1 MSLASLEEMKPS
13 LPSPKQE
20 DEERGVMREEV
31 VYDDAKELEDWNES
45 RGRSRAAEK
54 GKAAAVDLDEHE
66 VKPQAF
72 KREATAIPA
81 NRVPNDITFLTPVPT
96 PIGGSSSASL
106 PFASTSSAIFP
117 FERPVSPSP
126 SRAPLAPSRP
136 PAPTS
141 PSRHAPR
148 VPLPLDRLI
157 PAGTILLRD
166 HQLVSND
173 LDVAEDGWL
182 AFARDS
188 VQPASRAAE
197 PADEAQPVQPP
208 AARRKSPTKARAG
221 QKRRASILAGQP
233 ARKKAK
239 IGGTA
244 VIDSL
249 ASMSAALAC
258 TCTMHVSSADVVVR
272 IYLVPQDL
280 PELRDLAYSRGKT
293 KRPAGVTVLN
303 VLQAVRVSEEE
314 WMGVPQEGDVP
325 SLMEEE
331 DRRSLLEVYRDI
343 ESPAHDESFLG
354 QVDAPD
360 DVKSRLAWSLTEN
373 PSGITT
379 TLFPYQRATL
389 AKMLTRELAPQDVPH
404 PAFIAR
410 STSLGT
416 ERRDFWVSVDG
427 SVRRKPTVVREPQGG
442 ILAEDMGVGKTLIIL
457 SLVMS
462 TLSELPSV
470 DGFSSYLDSSQPSPS
485 PVLLTALSRDYPFK
499 AEIEEQKKLKP
510 RTLQLLPGVELDVRE
525 QLDYEAALA
534 AQEAEDA
541 RIPDLPFPSLRS
553 LAAHI
558 VKTSAHPN
566 RYPHFGEIEDQHPL
580 PEALFNLLHDS
591 PPYYRLYP
599 SLAQQNSR
607 EGRRGNLKP
616 QQIFV
621 AATTLVVVPT
631 DLVRQ
636 WREQIKE
643 HVVPKALR
651 YIVLR
656 TAKDKFPTAAAMAQ
670 QDLILMSVKRFSD
683 AADAEETALRHV
695 HWKRLVIDEGH
706 VLANGTRMRKLAE
719 ELRCESRWA
728 VSGTPST
735 NLRVVQE
742 EEEVAL
748 FTSPSAAG
756 GDRTDIDRLGQ
767 LFSRFNQHDAFPKHD
782 SLRKLCQTHVYGG
795 GERAA
800 RLAAVF
806 DRSVVRHHPK
816 YIKDSFKLPK
826 LSKRI
831 VQIPLE
837 EAERRVY
844 NVLIAF
850 FASNA
855 ITSQRVDVDYL
866 FHPSKRAH
874 LEQLMDNL
882 STSTTFFGSYEFVV
896 LVHEARNF
904 AKKMLD
910 SPKSDAWTEE
920 ERAMERKVL
929 EVFQEALDDPE
940 TILTAGTPSV
950 AFEVTGLDD
959 ELVAT
964 FRGLKAIN
972 NPRGRTLVP
981 LPELVRMR
989 VDLDELRRV
998 DVKAWEDDEEL
1009 VEELITFEEK
1019 RKRLD
1024 AAPKPK
1030 KKEKDQQQANPEE
1043 EEPPLFKKRSKND
1056 QTPLAPFP
1064 ADSIFRNIG
1073 LVRTT
1078 SSKINHII
1086 REMREHPDDKFIIFS
1101 SSNVDIVFANLSEA
1115 LDILGIRHLVFAG
1128 SHARSGDRG
1137 EKAQRFNSTTA
1148 RECQAILVDAKLGGR
1163 GFGLTAACRII
1174 AVEPIWKPDL
1184 EVQAEKRAHRLGQT
1198 KPVDMQILVV
1208 ASSFE
1213 DAMLSRR
1220 AQVAPADFG
1229 KKVKAPQQDDQL
1241 RSLLQRAK
1249 YLEPDEKARDGGIVS
1264 AALDPPIIFG
1274 SSSFQSD

>member
-1 MSLASLEEMKPS
+1 MSLGRIEELKPALPPRKMRDGVKLEEAV
-13 LPSPKQE
+13 
-20 DEERGVMREEV
+20 D
-31 VYDDAKELEDWNES
+31 DDAKELEDWNES
-45 RGRSRAAEK
+45 RGQSRAAAK
-54 GKAAAVDLDEHE
+54 GKDIAVDLDEE
-66 VKPQAF
+66 VMPQTFNA
-72 KREATAIPA
+72 EAAANPA
-81 NRVPNDITFLTPVPT
+81 NRRLDDIPFLTPVPT
-96 PIGGSSSASL
+96 PLCDLSSASL
-106 PFASTSSAIFP
+106 PFASTSSTIFT
-117 FERPVSPSP
+117 FARPGSP
-126 SRAPLAPSRP
+126 SRAAPTRRTGL
-136 PAPTS
+136 TS
-141 PSRHAPR
+141 PSRQNPR
-148 VPLPLDRLI
+148 TPLPLDPLI

-166 HQLVSND
+166 HRLVSDD

-182 AFARDS
+182 AFERDS
-188 VQPASRAAE
+188 VQPASQAVVTV
-197 PADEAQPVQPP
+197 DEDPLVQPP
-208 AARRKSPTKARAG
+208 PARRKSPSKARTG
-221 QKRRASILAGQP
+221 QKRRSPTSAGQP

-239 IGGTA
+239 VGGSA
-244 VIDSL
+244 LLDSL

-258 TCTMHVSSADVVVR
+258 CATVHVSGVDIVMRV
-272 IYLVPQDL
+272 YLVPQDL
-280 PELRDLAYSRGKT
+280 PELQDPAYTRGKT
-293 KRPAGVTVLN
+293 KRPAGATVLG

-314 WMGVPQEGDVP
+314 WMGVPQGGDLP
-325 SLMEEE
+325 SLMEE
-331 DRRSLLEVYRDI
+331 DQRSLLEVYRDI
-343 ESPAHDESFLG
+343 ESPAHHESFLDDI
-354 QVDAPD
+354 DASE
-360 DVKSRLAWSLTEN
+360 DVKSRLAWSLNEN
-373 PSGITT
+373 PSGIIT

-389 AKMLTRELAPQDVPH
+389 AKMLTRELAPQDIPH

-410 STSLGT
+410 STRVG
-416 ERRDFWVSVDG
+416 RKDRDFWVSTDG
-427 SVRRKPTVVREPQGG
+427 SVRHEPLLVREPQGG
-442 ILAEDMGVGKTLIIL
+442 ILAEDMGVGKTLIVL

-462 TLSELPSV
+462 TLSELPSIE
-470 DGFSSYLDSSQPSPS
+470 GSSSYLDNSQPSPS
-485 PVLLTALSRDYPFK
+485 PVPLTALSKDFPFK
-499 AEIEEQKKLKP
+499 AEIDEQKKLEP
-510 RTLQLLPGVELDVRE
+510 RLLQLLPGVELDFRE
-525 QLDYEAALA
+525 QLEYEAALA
-534 AQEAEDA
+534 AQQAEDA
-541 RIPDLPFPSLRS
+541 KIPDLPFPSLRS

-558 VKTSAHPN
+558 VKTSAHPD
-566 RYPHFGEIEDQHPL
+566 RYPNFHEIDDEHPL
-580 PEALFNLLHDS
+580 PDSLFNLLQDS

-599 SLAQQNSR
+599 SLVQQGSR
-607 EGRRGNLKP
+607 EGRKGNFKP

-636 WREQIKE
+636 WHEQIKE
-643 HVVPKALR
+643 HVAPKSLR

-656 TAKDKFPTAAAMAQ
+656 TAKDKFPTAAEMAQ

-748 FTSPSAAG
+748 FTSPTAAG

-767 LFSRFNQHDAFPKHD
+767 LVSRFIQHDAFPKHD
-782 SLRKLCQTHVYGG
+782 SLRKLCQTHVHGG

-800 RLAAVF
+800 RLAAIF
-806 DRSVVRHHPK
+806 DRSVIRHHPK
-816 YIKDSFKLPK
+816 YIKDSFELPK
-826 LSKRI
+826 LAKRI
-831 VQIPLE
+831 VYIPLE

-874 LEQLMDNL
+874 LEQLMTNL
-882 STSTTFFGSYEFVV
+882 STSTTFFGSDEFIVM
-896 LVHEARNF
+896 VHEARNF

-910 SPKSDAWTEE
+910 SPKSDAWTEK
-920 ERAMERKVL
+920 ERVMERKVL

-1024 AAPKPK
+1024 AAPKSK
-1030 KKEKDQQQANPEE
+1030 KKEKDQQQANPKD

-1064 ADSIFRNIG
+1064 DGSIFRSIG

-1078 SSKINHII
+1078 SSKINYII

-1101 SSNVDIVFANLSEA
+1101 SSNVDIIFANLSEA
-1115 LDILGIRHLVFAG
+1115 LDLLGIRHLIFAG

-1137 EKAQRFNSTTA
+1137 EKAQRFNSTMA

-1198 KPVDMQILVV
+1198 KPVDMKILVV
-1208 ASSFE
+1208 ANSFE

-1220 AQVAPADFG
+1220 AHVAPADFG
-1229 KKVKAPQQDDQL
+1229 KKVKVPQQDDQL
-1241 RSLLQRAK
+1241 RSLLQRAQ
-1249 YLEPDEKARDGGIVS
+1249 YLEPEEKAHNGGIVS
-1264 AALDPPIIFG
+1264 AALDPPIVFG
-1274 SSSFQSD
+1274 SSSFPSD

>member
-1 MSLASLEEMKPS
+1 MSLTSVEEMKPS
-13 LPSPKQE
+13 PPQLKKE
-20 DEERGVMREEV
+20 DEERSVKREEV
-31 VYDDAKELEDWNES
+31 VDDDAKEFEDWNES
-45 RGRSRAAEK
+45 RGRSGTAEK
-54 GKAAAVDLDEHE
+54 GKAAAVVLDEEE
-66 VKPQAF
+66 VKSQGVKP
-72 KREATAIPA
+72 EAAAIPA
-81 NRVPNDITFLTPVPT
+81 NRLLDDIPFLTPVPT
-96 PIGGSSSASL
+96 PVGESSSASL
-106 PFASTSSAIFP
+106 PFASTSAAIFP
-117 FERPVSPSP
+117 FGRPVSP
-126 SRAPLAPSRP
+126 SRAPLAPTRL

-141 PSRHAPR
+141 PSRHAQR
-148 VPLPLDRLI
+148 IPLPLDHLI
-157 PAGTILLRD
+157 SAGTILLKD
-166 HQLVSND
+166 HQLVSDD
-173 LDVAEDGWL
+173 LDVAQDGWL
-182 AFARDS
+182 AFMRDS
-188 VQPASRAAE
+188 VQPASQAAV
-197 PADEAQPVQPP
+197 PADEDPFTQPP
-208 AARRKSPTKARAG
+208 SARAKSPSKARAG
-221 QKRRASILAGQP
+221 QKRRASTSAGQP
-233 ARKKAK
+233 PRKKAK
-239 IGGTA
+239 VGGNA
-244 VIDSL
+244 VLDSL

-258 TCTMHVSSADVVVR
+258 SCTMHVSGTDVVLRV
-272 IYLVPQDL
+272 YLVPQDL
-280 PELRDLAYSRGKT
+280 PELREPAYSRGKT
-293 KRPAGVTVLN
+293 KRPAGATVLS
-303 VLQAVRVSEEE
+303 VLQAVRISEEE
-314 WMGVPQEGDVP
+314 WMGVPQDGDVP
-325 SLMEEE
+325 TLMEEE

-343 ESPAHDESFLG
+343 ESPAHDESFLD
-354 QVDAPD
+354 QVDAAE

-373 PSGITT
+373 PPGITT

-389 AKMLTRELAPQDVPH
+389 AKMLTRELAPQDIPH

-410 STSLGT
+410 STSLSG
-416 ERRDFWVSVDG
+416 RQRDFWVSIDG
-427 SVRRKPTVVREPQGG
+427 SVRLKPTVIREPQGG
-442 ILAEDMGVGKTLIIL
+442 ILAEDMGVGKTLIVL

-470 DGFSSYLDSSQPSPS
+470 DGFSSYLDNSQPSPS
-485 PVLLTALSRDYPFK
+485 PVLLTALSERFPFK

-510 RTLQLLPGVELDVRE
+510 RLVQLLPGVELDVRE

-558 VKTSAHPN
+558 VKTSTHPN
-566 RYPHFGEIEDQHPL
+566 RYPHFDEVEEQQPL
-580 PEALFNLLHDS
+580 PESLFSLLQDS

-599 SLAQQNSR
+599 SLAQENSR
-607 EGRRGNLKP
+607 EGRRGNLRP

-636 WREQIKE
+636 WHEQIKE
-643 HVVPKALR
+643 HVAPKALR

-656 TAKDKFPTAAAMAQ
+656 TAKDKFPTAAEMAQ

-767 LFSRFNQHDAFPKHD
+767 LFARFIQHDAFPKHD

-806 DRSVVRHHPK
+806 DRSVIRHHPK
-816 YIKDSFKLPK
+816 YIKDSFELPK
-826 LSKRI
+826 LSKRT
-831 VQIPLE
+831 VHIPLE

-844 NVLIAF
+844 NVLVAF

-882 STSTTFFGSYEFVV
+882 STSTTFFGSYEFVAM
-896 LVHEARNF
+896 VHDARNF

-910 SPKSDAWTEE
+910 GPKSDAWTEE
-920 ERAMERKVL
+920 ERVMERKVL

-964 FRGLKAIN
+964 FRGLKAVK

-1030 KKEKDQQQANPEE
+1030 KKEKDQPPANPED

-1064 ADSIFRNIG
+1064 DDSIFRNIG

-1078 SSKINHII
+1078 SSKINYII

-1101 SSNVDIVFANLSEA
+1101 SSNVDIIFANLSEA

-1198 KPVDMQILVV
+1198 KPVDMKILVV
-1208 ASSFE
+1208 ANSFE

-1241 RSLLQRAK
+1241 RSLLQRAQ